1 VRTCRSLFP
10 TLRWPR
16 RQWRAYFLFL
26 RIHLTSLKTKST
38 TNTYKPKYCAKDSTS
53 PSRRPRKM
61 HRFDAQRRATCE
73 HCSILVFP
81 YFSLRFV
88 LCRQMNHSYLRNG
101 LWKAAAHLL
110 SLHMRSHG
118 KRRIATPTR
127 FVRALCVCVCVMTT
141 QTALYAER
149 SDCCVK
155 WQPTRRAVDIS
166 ARRTRPFD
174 SCHLWPL
181 SAIFPSSSMRT
192 LGYRSLITSRFNFKH
207 SLLLFSLLFFSF
219 NDLDATFV
227 VHSIAFCAERYKRSC
242 IKDRNDSIR

>member
-1 VRTCRSLFP
+1 VPRTARVHPDALARC
-10 TLRWPR
+10 
-16 RQWRAYFLFL
+16 
-26 RIHLTSLKTKST
+26 I
-38 TNTYKPKYCAKDSTS
+38 DSTRS
-53 PSRRPRKM
+53 DEPRASIAASSSSLTFPSALYFAVRWI
-61 HRFDAQRRATCE
+61 
-73 HCSILVFP
+73 ILISETASECVC
-81 YFSLRFV
+81 V
-88 LCRQMNHSYLRNG
+88 
-101 LWKAAAHLL
+101 
-110 SLHMRSHG
+110 
-118 KRRIATPTR
+118 
-127 FVRALCVCVCVMTT
+127 CVCVCVMTT

-155 WQPTRRAVDIS
+155 WQPTRRAVNIS
-166 ARRTRPFD
+166 ARRSRPFD

-181 SAIFPSSSMRT
+181 LAIFPSSSMRT

>member
-1 VRTCRSLFP
+1 MAGLFSLFENSFNFAEDEIYHQHVQAKILCQGQHESIP
-10 TLRWPR
+10 T
-16 RQWRAYFLFL
+16 
-26 RIHLTSLKTKST
+26 
-38 TNTYKPKYCAKDSTS
+38 
-53 PSRRPRKM
+53 PSQ
-61 HRFDAQRRATCE
+61 DASIRRAAT
-73 HCSILVFP
+73 
-81 YFSLRFV
+81 
-88 LCRQMNHSYLRNG
+88 
-101 LWKAAAHLL
+101 
-110 SLHMRSHG
+110 SH
-118 KRRIATPTR
+118 
-127 FVRALCVCVCVMTT
+127 VRALQHPRLPLLFPPLCTLPSDESFLSPKRPLKSGRAPTFVAHAIARKTKNRDANALCTRIVCVCVCV
-141 QTALYAER
+141 
-149 SDCCVK
+149 CVCVK

-166 ARRTRPFD
+166 ARRSRPFD